1 MSQHN
6 FNRRQF
12 IRGASAALALA
23 SLQANG
29 MGFWVSPSAK
39 PRRVALIGTGWYGK
53 SDLFR
58 LIQVTPV
65 EVVGLCDPDKHQLEK
80 AAEMVSQRQ
89 SNKKSPA
96 TYGDYRKL
104 LAEQKPEI
112 VLIGS
117 PDHWHALQAIDSI
130 KSGAHV
136 YVQKPISVDVMEGE
150 AMVAAARKYNRVVQ
164 VGTQRK
170 STPHLIDAKKNIVD
184 AGLLGKISHV
194 EMCCYYHMRNNGN
207 PPVQ

>member
-1 MSQHN
+1 MAVPDFN
-6 FNRRQF
+6 INRRRF
-12 IRGASAALALA
+12 IKGAAASLALSSFGA
-23 SLQANG
+23 YGLDIIN
-29 MGFWVSPSAK
+29 PLK
-39 PRRVALIGTGWYGK
+39 PYRVALIGTGWYGK

-58 LIQVTPV
+58 LIQVAPV

-89 SNKKSPA
+89 SNKKKPA

-117 PDHWHALQAIDSI
+117 PDHWHALQAIASI
-130 KSGAHV
+130 QAGAHV

-150 AMVAAARKYNRVVQ
+150 AMV
-164 VGTQRK
+164 
-170 STPHLIDAKKNIVD
+170 
-184 AGLLGKISHV
+184 
-194 EMCCYYHMRNNGN
+194 
-207 PPVQ
+207 